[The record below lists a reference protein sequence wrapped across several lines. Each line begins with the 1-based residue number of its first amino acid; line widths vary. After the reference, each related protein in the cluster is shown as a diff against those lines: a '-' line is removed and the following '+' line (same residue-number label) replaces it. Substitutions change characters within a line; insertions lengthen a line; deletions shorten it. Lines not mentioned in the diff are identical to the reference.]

1 MVYNMVSVH
10 KPSAADG
17 SQRAARAL
25 RDVLARAAHGRAT
38 VISGE
43 SGPTFTLK
51 HGTGL
56 LAIVPFWAG
65 AGYPAEI
72 ERVMRSAEW
81 ADVPAGA
88 TRMIVGRKISAASR
102 TAIER
107 GGASWADEA
116 GRMLLDAPPLL
127 LIIDDPSPAAE
138 LQALRRAR
146 PTTVRWTAG
155 AGAVAEVVL
164 GLVAD
169 RASAEPDTPGA
180 QLPKIATLAG
190 LAGLSAP
197 FVSRTL
203 RAFDDAGWTTKSGPA
218 RGTST
223 VRDVTDPTSLLS
235 AWAQWYSAARRPPVR
250 THGLIRD
257 ADAFLREVGRS
268 WPRGRWA
275 LTGGL
280 ALEHRA
286 PFFTNVPVIDLYLD
300 RMLLTDQSVLY
311 DLLSSVGLR
320 RVTEGARVQLFEAEP
335 SLLAAVAT
343 GDGGSSAA
351 PEVGDIRLYGDLLA
365 SGVRGQEAAE
375 HLRQTRIGF

>member
-1 MVYNMVSVH
+1 MINRSGGASRSIR
-10 KPSAADG
+10 PASSAQDAPPRSIAVRLAAEILRPTIIRVAPAG
-17 SQRAARAL
+17 TSAHSAERITRSISAGYPAPAQNGTMARRPVPCLRVNVGPLSPEITVARPCAARAL

-169 RASAEPDTPGA
+169 RASAEPDTPSA

-223 VRDVTDPTSLLS
+223 VRDLSLIHISEPTRLGMIS
-235 AWAQWYSAARRPPVR
+235 Y
-250 THGLIRD
+250 
-257 ADAFLREVGRS
+257 
-268 WPRGRWA
+268 
-275 LTGGL
+275 
-280 ALEHRA
+280 
-286 PFFTNVPVIDLYLD
+286 
-300 RMLLTDQSVLY
+300 
-311 DLLSSVGLR
+311 
-320 RVTEGARVQLFEAEP
+320 
-335 SLLAAVAT
+335 AV
-343 GDGGSSAA
+343 
-351 PEVGDIRLYGDLLA
+351 
-365 SGVRGQEAAE
+365 
-375 HLRQTRIGF
+375 F